1 MDLIR
6 SQKPAASGP
15 GEARHKTMNEY
26 ELKINMIAQE
36 MIEFSEGISWFDSLQ
51 KDDQKSV
58 LDSLYQFCHQ
68 VHPRRDEIDEAI
80 ERSQLKKTYTPC
92 VLIKKEGYYQ
102 RLKQIVE
109 LPSDEYL
116 KSFQLLVVLLGI
128 ADKRRRATDCIN
140 GCSHEWH
147 NIKIYTKLK

>member
-1 MDLIR
+1 
-6 SQKPAASGP
+6 
-15 GEARHKTMNEY
+15 MNEY

-102 RLKQIVE
+102 RLKQIVKM
-109 LPSDEYL
+109 D
-116 KSFQLLVVLLGI
+116 VLMSGTI
-128 ADKRRRATDCIN
+128 
-140 GCSHEWH
+140 
-147 NIKIYTKLK
+147 